1 MENASKALIIA
12 GAILLAIL
20 LISLGI
26 MIFSQAQDTV
36 SNSGMNDAAKTSF
49 NNRLLKY
56 EGTNKKGSEVKALI
70 NEVNVINS
78 DDTTPTITFTGT
90 IKTTS
95 AVNTSHTYTVTLKP
109 AENGPNK
116 GLITEIEIKDNSTV
130 SGS

>member
-78 DDTTPTITFTGT
+78 DDTTPTITLTGIT
-90 IKTTS
+90 TTS
-95 AVNTSHTYTVTLKP
+95 AVNTSHIYTVKLTP
-109 AENGPNK
+109 AADGANK
-116 GLITEIEIKDNSTV
+116 GLITQIEIKDNSTV

>member
-26 MIFSQAQDTV
+26 MIFGQAQDTV

-49 NNRLLKY
+49 NSRLLKY

-70 NEVNVINS
+70 NEINVINS
-78 DDTTPTITFTGT
+78 DDTTPTITLTGT
-90 IKTTS
+90 TTTS
-95 AVNTSHTYTVTLKP
+95 AVNTSHTYTVTLT
-109 AENGPNK
+109 AATEGVNK
-116 GLITEIEIKDNSTV
+116 GLITAIAINDNSAD
-130 SGS
+130 S